1 MKSDSQVIAGHMG
14 RAWRSDN
21 PHFRAAR
28 RLIGR
33 GNPLCRE
40 LVDGDL
46 PQHRPLMALAIRL
59 GAIAALATMSAVIKL
74 ASQHHIHLLEIMFW
88 RQLISLPLI
97 LAWLAATRNL
107 GMLKTR
113 RPTTHFLR
121 AVYGTIGM
129 VCNFGA
135 VILLPLAEATTM
147 AFTAPIWAVILAML
161 LLKDKIGP
169 WRWSAVALG
178 FAGVLVI
185 AQPGSGDIPLFGA
198 AVALGGA
205 FMVALISIQIAD
217 LNRTDKPV
225 TIVFYF
231 ALFSVPIAAVALPW
245 VMTAHDATGWLLL
258 LLIGVTGVIGQLLLT
273 AALRFGPV
281 ASVIVMDYS
290 SLFWATIYGWTLFGA
305 LPPASTWLGAPL
317 IIAAGLVIA
326 WREHRLSRPT
336 LRDVSRAEGT

>member
-1 MKSDSQVIAGHMG
+1 MD
-14 RAWRSDN
+14 DT
-21 PHFRAAR
+21 
-28 RLIGR
+28 
-33 GNPLCRE
+33 
-40 LVDGDL
+40 L
-46 PQHRPLMALAIRL
+46 PPQRPLLALLIRL
-59 GAIAALATMSAVIKL
+59 GAIAALATMSALIKL
-74 ASQHHIHLLEIMFW
+74 ASQHHIHVLEIMFW

-97 LAWLAATRNL
+97 AAWLAGTGRLAKLRT
-107 GMLKTR
+107 K
-113 RPTTHFLR
+113 RPRTHFLR
-121 AVYGTIGM
+121 ALYGTIGM
-129 VCNFGA
+129 LFNFGA

-147 AFTAPIWAVILAML
+147 AFTAPIWAVILATL
-161 LLKDKIGP
+161 LLKESVGP
-169 WRWSAVALG
+169 WRWSAVVLG
-178 FAGVLVI
+178 FAGVLLI

-198 AVALGGA
+198 AVALAGA

-231 ALFSVPIAAVALPW
+231 ALFSVPMAAVALPW
-245 VMTAHDATGWLLL
+245 VMTAHDAAGWLLL

-273 AALRFGPV
+273 AALRFGAV

-290 SLFWATIYGWTLFGA
+290 SLFWATIYGWTLFGT

-336 LRDVSRAEGT
+336 LRDVARAEGT